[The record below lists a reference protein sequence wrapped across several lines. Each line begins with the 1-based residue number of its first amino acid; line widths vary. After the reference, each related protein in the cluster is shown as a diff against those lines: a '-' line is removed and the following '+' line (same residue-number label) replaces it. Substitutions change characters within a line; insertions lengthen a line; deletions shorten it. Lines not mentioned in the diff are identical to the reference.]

1 MTGMA
6 ETTNPLVITDR
17 VLQEILAERTR
28 QDTTWGRKNLPNGTG
43 PLLMVMGRRAGA
55 WAPLL
60 RQDRQA
66 ADTRGDTTWVDLA
79 LEQLLTAVAQADP
92 VKLRAEL
99 VQLAVDITGQIECID
114 RVAAATPAPEPA
126 PGPSSVIR
134 DIADY
139 QPTPESST

>member
-1 MTGMA
+1 MA
-6 ETTNPLVITDR
+6 DTDPLATER
-17 VLQEILAERTR
+17 VLQEILAVRTD
-28 QDTTWGRKNLPNGTG
+28 QDTTWGRENLPNGTG

-55 WAPLL
+55 WAALL

-66 ADTRGDTTWVDLA
+66 ADVRGNTTWVDLA
-79 LEQLLTAVAQADP
+79 LEQLLTAVAQDDP
-92 VKLRAEL
+92 VKLRTEL

-114 RVAAATPAPEPA
+114 RVVAATPAPEPTPK